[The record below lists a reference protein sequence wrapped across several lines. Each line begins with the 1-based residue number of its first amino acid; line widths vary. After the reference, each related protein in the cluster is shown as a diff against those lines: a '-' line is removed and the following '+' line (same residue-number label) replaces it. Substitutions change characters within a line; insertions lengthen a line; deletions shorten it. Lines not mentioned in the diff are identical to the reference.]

1 MNNWMT
7 VKVRYTKQL
16 DNGSFKRVTEPYVLA
31 AMSFTDAEARIYEEL
46 GSIIRGEFTVV
57 SITRTEFHDIFHYED
72 ADVWYKSV
80 ISYGTE
86 DEDTGKTKKVKN
98 TFLVTASSV
107 AEATERTKESL
118 SGMMVDFN
126 IDAVS
131 ITPIVDLFP
140 YNEESLDKE
149 ISRFAPEPK
158 DYEVTEELVDD
169 LPQ

>member
-16 DNGSFKRVTEPYVLA
+16 DNGAFKRVTEPYVLA
-31 AMSFTDAEARIYEEL
+31 AMSFTDAETRIYEEL
-46 GSIIRGEFTVV
+46 GNIIRGEFTVV

-118 SGMMVDFN
+118 STMMVDFN

-149 ISRFAPEPK
+149 ISRFAPEPE
-158 DYEVTEELVDD
+158 DYKSTEELIDE
-169 LPQ
+169 LP